1 MRSRILDNRGL
12 KAISLVMAFS
22 LWYIVAGE
30 RGTEIVVSIP
40 LEFRNLAKSLEVI
53 EESAQQVEV
62 RLRGSSDF
70 LRALSPQE
78 IQAAVGLSDAEPGEE
93 TIYLTP
99 DPANP
104 PYGVRVMRVTPA
116 SVNLVIESLAERT
129 VRVVPRVVGEPA
141 GGLVPADTRLEPP
154 E

>member
-1 MRSRILDNRGL
+1 MRSRILDNLGL
-12 KAISLVMAFS
+12 KVISLVLAFS

-40 LEFRNLAKSLEVI
+40 LEFRNLAESLEVI

-78 IQAAVGLSDAEPGEE
+78 IQAAVDLSDAEPGEK
-93 TIYLTP
+93 TVYLTP
-99 DPANP
+99 DQFYQDWLTTHPSRKEALSD
-104 PYGVRVMRVTPA
+104 M
-116 SVNLVIESLAERT
+116 S
-129 VRVVPRVVGEPA
+129 
-141 GGLVPADTRLEPP
+141 
-154 E
+154 